1 MLRLLVLALL
11 LANGAYFAWSQGL
24 LRGYGFAPAAQSE
37 PQRMAQQLRPEG
49 LRILPP
55 EEARRMNAAPPATSS
70 AAPPVA
76 QPAVTTASSSPPECL
91 QAGTFTDIQTAALRT
106 RLQSALPANSW
117 MLDPVVEPAR
127 WIVYMGKYP
136 TADALA
142 KKRAELASL
151 NLKFEPLTN
160 PALEIGL
167 SLGGFQTQAA
177 ANTSLANLNR
187 RGVRTARVV
196 QERAEVRGTLLKI
209 PAADDAVKT
218 RLEEL
223 KTVLAGKSL
232 RACRQ

>member
-37 PQRMAQQLRPEG
+37 PQRMAQQLRPDG
-49 LRILPP
+49 LRILKAD
-55 EEARRMNAAPPATSS
+55 ESRRIDAAS
-70 AAPPVA
+70 PVA
-76 QPAVTTASSSPPECL
+76 QPAVPTASANPPECL
-91 QAGTFTDIQTAALRT
+91 QAGTFTDIQTAALRN
-106 RLQSALPANSW
+106 RLQSALPANAW
-117 MLDPVVEPAR
+117 LLHPVVDPAR

-151 NLKFEPLTN
+151 NLKFEPLNN

-177 ANTSLANLNR
+177 ANAALANLNR

-196 QERAEVRGTLLKI
+196 LERAEVRGTMLKI
-209 PAADDAVKT
+209 PAADDAVKAL
-218 RLEEL
+218 LEEF
-223 KTVLAGKSL
+223 KTALAGKPL
-232 RACRQ
+232 RSCR

>member
-37 PQRMAQQLRPEG
+37 PQRMARQLRPES
-49 LRILPP
+49 LSVLKP
-55 EEARRMNAAPPATSS
+55 EEARRMEAAPPPALPPAPSP
-70 AAPPVA
+70 ALPPV
-76 QPAVTTASSSPPECL
+76 PTASSNPPECL
-91 QAGTFTDIQTAALRT
+91 QAGLFDGTQTAALRP

-117 MLDPVVEPAR
+117 RLDPVVEPAR

-136 TADALA
+136 TADALT

-151 NLKFEPLTN
+151 NLKFETLTN

-177 ANTSLANLNR
+177 ANTALANLKR

-196 QERAEVRGTLLKI
+196 QEHTEVRGTLLKI
-209 PAADDAVKT
+209 PAADDAVKA
-218 RLEEL
+218 RLDDV
-223 KTVLAGKSL
+223 KTALAGKPL
-232 RACRQ
+232 RTCK

>member
-24 LRGYGFAPAAQSE
+24 LRGYGFAPAGQSE
-37 PQRMAQQLRPEG
+37 AQRMAQQLRPEG
-49 LRILPP
+49 LRILKPD
-55 EEARRMNAAPPATSS
+55 EARRIDAPAPAVQAAAP
-70 AAPPVA
+70 AP
-76 QPAVTTASSSPPECL
+76 TASPPECL
-91 QAGTFTDIQTAALRT
+91 QAGLFNDAQATALRT
-106 RLQSALPANSW
+106 GLQSALPSNAW
-117 MLDPVVEPAR
+117 RLDPVVEPAR

-151 NLKFEPLTN
+151 NLKFEALTN

-177 ANTSLANLNR
+177 ANTALANLSR

-209 PAADDAVKT
+209 PAADDAVKA
-218 RLEEL
+218 RLEEF
-223 KTVLAGKSL
+223 KTALAGKPL
-232 RACRQ
+232 RSCR

>member
-1 MLRLLVLALL
+1 MLLLL
-11 LANGAYFAWSQGL
+11 LANGVYFAWAQGL
-24 LRGYGFAPAAQSE
+24 LRGYGFAPAPQSE
-37 PQRMAQQLRPEG
+37 PQRLAQQLRPEG
-49 LRILPP
+49 LRILQPD
-55 EEARRMNAAPPATSS
+55 EVKRMD
-70 AAPPVA
+70 AAPPVVPTA
-76 QPAVTTASSSPPECL
+76 ASPVPASPPECL

-106 RLQSALPANSW
+106 KLQAALPANSW
-117 MLDPVVEPAR
+117 RLDPVVEPAR

-177 ANTSLANLNR
+177 ANAALANLNR

-196 QERAEVRGTLLKI
+196 QERAEVRGAVLKLAAVDALLK
-209 PAADDAVKT
+209 A
-218 RLEEL
+218 RLDEIRA
-223 KTVLAGKSL
+223 VLADKPL
-232 RACRQ
+232 RACK